1 MENTEKIITGKNYF
15 VYQVIFNDDTVTQY
29 ASIYDSA
36 KRHPGKCDGKKG
48 TQAIELISLGF
59 ATQKDIKK
67 YFPKHHIHIF
77 NHGDR
82 ISRELRLN

>member
-36 KRHPGKCDGKKG
+36 
-48 TQAIELISLGF
+48 
-59 ATQKDIKK
+59 
-67 YFPKHHIHIF
+67 
-77 NHGDR
+77 
-82 ISRELRLN
+82 